1 MIKTASTIKREKE
14 AADELV
20 ANFIANGG
28 VIQYLAPT
36 AWDEEAERPKAA
48 PRVIGVETES

>member
-48 PRVIGVETES
+48 PRVIGVEAES